1 MARMKGKVAL
11 VTGAASGI
19 GAATAALLA
28 DEGAQVVAT
37 DIEPSGERVA
47 AHARQRGGEALFMRH
62 DVADEESWRAVVA
75 RTIDVFGKL
84 DAVVNNAGIAHARS
98 LAEMT
103 LDEWH
108 HVLAVNL
115 DGVFLGLKH
124 GILAMRRSGG
134 GSIVNVSSVSGLVGT
149 PGAAAYSASK
159 GGVRSLTKTA
169 ALECA
174 KDKIRV
180 NSIHPGGVKT
190 PIWQKAEWWGGFV
203 EQVGG
208 VESAWKTLT
217 TGTPMGRLADA
228 EEIAQAILWLSSDE
242 ASFVTGTELVVDG
255 GFTAQ

>member
-1 MARMKGKVAL
+1 MKGKVAL
-11 VTGAASGI
+11 VTGGASGI

-28 DEGAQVVAT
+28 DEGAKVVVT
-37 DIEPSGERVA
+37 DVDASGERVA
-47 AHARQRGGEALFMRH
+47 AHARQRGGEALFMRQ
-62 DVADEESWRAVVA
+62 DVAEEDAWRAAVA
-75 RTIDVFGKL
+75 RTIDVFGQL
-84 DAVVNNAGIAHARS
+84 DVLVNNAGISDARP
-98 LAEMT
+98 LTEMT

-108 HVLAVNL
+108 RVLAVNL

-134 GSIVNVSSVSGLVGT
+134 GSIVNVSSVAGLVGT

-190 PIWQKAEWWGGFV
+190 PLWQRSEWWGGFV
-203 EQVGG
+203 QQTGG
-208 VESAWKTLT
+208 VEAAWKTL
-217 TGTPMGRLADA
+217 GGAAPLGRMADA
-228 EEIAQAILWLSSDE
+228 EEIARAIAWLASDE
-242 ASFVTGTELVVDG
+242 ASYVTGAELAADG
-255 GFTAQ
+255 GYTAQ